1 MKKGKNPRKRL
12 KKFTTKINGL
22 QKKGKKKSAIK
33 SRENSENGK
42 NKSPRFFFNVK
53 KKYQNM

>member
-22 QKKGKKKSAIK
+22 QKKGKKILEK

-42 NKSPRFFFNVK
+42 K
-53 KKYQNM
+53 